1 MKRLH
6 AGLRALIVAAGLLPL
21 LAQAYSGA
29 GGECGNS
36 ALEAAALRGT
46 PPELEQALDNGVRNI
61 EKVVDQW
68 SGDIARLYPDT
79 AGVWRNREVRRSS
92 REAKRQTFA
101 RWWSGCR
108 GIRLLDVAV
117 AGQNLANVRYLLA
130 LGVDPDAPDAQGNT
144 LLMRCPHLEPGNP
157 MIFTHSAPRSR
168 SPDALEKAVAI
179 HGLLLGHGASIARR
193 NQHGLT
199 ALHLCN
205 DPALVELFIRQGADA
220 SSVINHKAE
229 PDWKAPRLL
238 DYRVRQIIDGSP
250 WDQEAHF
257 AILDKILPQ
266 LTDRRLTPET
276 ARALELSCRTPGKQA
291 ACRRLARLLP

>member
-1 MKRLH
+1 MTGLH
-6 AGLRALIVAAGLLPL
+6 AGLRALILVAGLLPL

-46 PPELEQALDNGVRNI
+46 PLELEQALDKGVQNI

-79 AGVWRNREVRRSS
+79 SRVWLNREVRRSG

-108 GIRLLDVAV
+108 GIRLLDAAV

-130 LGVDPDAPDAQGNT
+130 LGVDPNAPDAQGTT

-157 MIFTHSAPRSR
+157 QIFTHSAPRSR
-168 SPDALEKAVAI
+168 SPDALGARQASCHLSHAAKGCLFVLPIAMATTDSRS
-179 HGLLLGHGASIARR
+179 GLSVTGPAGDQFRVWRDQRAGWRSRASTYSA
-193 NQHGLT
+193 
-199 ALHLCN
+199 
-205 DPALVELFIRQGADA
+205 
-220 SSVINHKAE
+220 
-229 PDWKAPRLL
+229 
-238 DYRVRQIIDGSP
+238 
-250 WDQEAHF
+250 
-257 AILDKILPQ
+257 
-266 LTDRRLTPET
+266 
-276 ARALELSCRTPGKQA
+276 
-291 ACRRLARLLP
+291 